1 MSHSPTFEASL
12 SIQRK
17 DFDFPSVGCNQCQ
30 SNQCLTK
37 WQAFGNQTQT
47 EDLLWLICKL
57 SLVIVEKKKKKE
69 IRMVSFLV
77 PWSMI
82 FSSYLVPKKENESSS
97 VLYYMYSKFLS
108 PKNGWT
114 GVYVKK
120 KIVGTTREK
129 INIRDFHNQGCACRL
144 ARSVLHIF
152 WALLNV
158 YFFSKCLSF
167 LCVTHKKP
175 SAPLIPKSFTRKIF
189 GASKQQKK
197 SRNFDMTAFDSRLKT
212 NGHMGAPPP
221 KPPSLPKFVHS
232 NCHFADFK
240 ADFAPLKTD
249 LRSWFLDS
257 SFPKLSIL
265 R

>member
-1 MSHSPTFEASL
+1 
-12 SIQRK
+12 
-17 DFDFPSVGCNQCQ
+17 
-30 SNQCLTK
+30 
-37 WQAFGNQTQT
+37 
-47 EDLLWLICKL
+47 
-57 SLVIVEKKKKKE
+57 
-69 IRMVSFLV
+69 MVSFLV